1 MEARETVF
9 LFCKIKKGNN
19 DMSNRVNLTLD
30 VTKTGIQNPLIKVR
44 QGDGGFETLRTTVT
58 SNGEPLD
65 LQGWTILFMGTTA
78 GNHKIVDGNVTLVE
92 SRNGIFEYTPSK
104 AWGMDIGEFKTAYF
118 KFVKGDGSASSANFR
133 VSVIESVDLTQEE
146 AQHYISVVDAV
157 IAETREH
164 LDNSLADVSSS
175 VGSLSA
181 KASSAVNQVNSA
193 ASSASS
199 IASSAVSNI
208 NSVASSAAG
217 YIAVNDEQLVHK
229 TRTETID
236 GDKTLTGKTSL
247 LGGFTFNTTAL
258 TDGTN
263 ADTVTQSGSYS
274 SYGNVSGLPIN
285 PAYGVLNVESSST
298 DTKQTFVQTNIDR
311 PVYWTRVKNNN
322 IGSWSNWVLTVGY
335 SALTTSE
342 VANDPTLVDLSTDKS
357 MYAPYEGVTF
367 KGYPNANSGKVNIE
381 YWKREQ
387 KIATQTVR
395 FSSSEVTWKWYLPSD
410 DNEQYIAKIMV
421 STEGGRTSTQ
431 YYAIN
436 VASNSN
442 NLPIMGFLSS
452 YTTYDPKAQKRV
464 MDWLKRTHMNY
475 IQYYDSYYRPENL
488 LAVDDNTF
496 REGISDEN
504 PKGIGMAG
512 TAADYWTDLSSHTVR
527 KDVLQK
533 YVELGQEY
541 GMKNMLYIPWGNTSY
556 VDTEHGITPEMLLF
570 PTPEDAAAHNVKS
583 VQATLSGGD
592 GQWARY
598 SLMKANPSS
607 NEFKNMLFTSA
618 GKALQSVGFDGLHI
632 DTLGPIYGGVY
643 TVYGTEYSND
653 FASSTGMPYF
663 INDAAKFFNTDT
675 WKKQG
680 KDIRMSFNNVGSW
693 GIEALANN
701 QNIDYLY
708 AEQWPDMGNKTYD
721 NMFQHVKDIITADE
735 RGRAVIPAYI
745 HKGFEGDGSFDVNGV
760 ILLDLIIMAAG
771 GTHLELGEHMLRGE
785 YFPQTGMYLGDYLKE
800 WLTQYYDFLVAYRR
814 MFTSRNFTSS
824 ITSSSHDIAI
834 NSIDT
839 SKLSVIEKSDEF
851 IQSLSLINTN
861 GLNGDEWQD
870 NKLDRNKPDIL
881 SNVSL
886 KFDFTPKAVY
896 YVTIENPI
904 PQSLEVNNNSVVVP
918 YVDRYVM
925 VYAYK

>member
-1 MEARETVF
+1 MAQDTVVE
-9 LFCKIKKGNN
+9 LGQVIPTHQG
-19 DMSNRVNLTLD
+19 DWDSNRAYNYLDAVSYNGSTYVATGAVVKGSKPGDASVWQLAAKAGSQGPQGPKGDTGLTGPQGPKGDKGDTGLTGPQGPKGDKGDDLVNVINDIPDSTSLNSLTSD
-30 VTKTGIQNPLIKVR
+30 GKYSCGGNKTVDSPVTSWFTLVVARNGDWNGSQTLTDTNTGQVWTRSWSSGSKFTEWKKLATDNEVVKIEGNQTIHDDKVFDGSVMFKGDIKPVDL
-44 QGDGGFETLRTTVT
+44 GEYHVDGITASGSYT
-58 SNGEPLD
+58 SNG
-65 LQGWTILFMGTTA
+65 
-78 GNHKIVDGNVTLVE
+78 TL
-92 SRNGIFEYTPSK
+92 
-104 AWGMDIGEFKTAYF
+104 
-118 KFVKGDGSASSANFR
+118 
-133 VSVIESVDLTQEE
+133 L
-146 AQHYISVVDAV
+146 
-157 IAETREH
+157 
-164 LDNSLADVSSS
+164 
-175 VGSLSA
+175 
-181 KASSAVNQVNSA
+181 
-193 ASSASS
+193 
-199 IASSAVSNI
+199 
-208 NSVASSAAG
+208 
-217 YIAVNDEQLVHK
+217 
-229 TRTETID
+229 
-236 GDKTLTGKTSL
+236 
-247 LGGFTFNTTAL
+247 
-258 TDGTN
+258 
-263 ADTVTQSGSYS
+263 
-274 SYGNVSGLPIN
+274 GLPIS
-285 PAYGVLNVESSST
+285 PAYGILEVESNDT
-298 DTKQTFVQTNIDR
+298 DTKQTFTQTNIDQ
-311 PVYWTRVKNNN
+311 PVSWTRVKNSN
-322 IGSWSNWVLTVGY
+322 IGGWSKWSVVIGY
-335 SALTTSE
+335 SNLTTGE
-342 VANDPTLVDLSTDKS
+342 IADDPSLVDLYTDKTI
-357 MYAPYEGVTF
+357 YGPYEAVTF
-367 KGYPNANSGKVNIE
+367 NGYPSANSGKVKVE

-387 KIATQTVR
+387 KIGTQTVS
-395 FSSSEVTWKWYLPSD
+395 FSSSEVTWRWYLPSD

-421 STEGGRTSTQ
+421 YTEGGRTSTQ

-442 NLPIMGFLSS
+442 NLPIMGFLSN

-475 IQYYDSYYRPENL
+475 IQYYDSYYRPENF

-496 REGISDEN
+496 REGVSDEN

-512 TAADYWTDLSSHTVR
+512 TAADYWIDLSSHTVR

-618 GKALQSVGFDGLHI
+618 GKALQSIGFDGLHI
-632 DTLGPIYGGVY
+632 DTLGPIYGGAY
-643 TVYGTEYSND
+643 TVDGAEYSND
-653 FASSTGMPYF
+653 FAASDGMPYF
-663 INDAAKFFNTDT
+663 INDAAHFFNTDT

-693 GIEALANN
+693 GIGALANN
-701 QNIDYLY
+701 KNIDYLY

-760 ILLDLIIMAAG
+760 ILLDLVIMAAG

-785 YFPQTGMYLGDYLKE
+785 YFPQTGMSLSDSLKE

-814 MFTSRNFTSS
+814 MFTSRNFTNS
-824 ITSSSHDIAI
+824 ITSSSHDIAV

-839 SKLSVIEKSDEF
+839 SKLSVIEKSDDF
-851 IQSLSLINTN
+851 IQSLSLINTK

-896 YVTIENPI
+896 YATIENPI

-918 YVDRYVM
+918 FVDRYVM